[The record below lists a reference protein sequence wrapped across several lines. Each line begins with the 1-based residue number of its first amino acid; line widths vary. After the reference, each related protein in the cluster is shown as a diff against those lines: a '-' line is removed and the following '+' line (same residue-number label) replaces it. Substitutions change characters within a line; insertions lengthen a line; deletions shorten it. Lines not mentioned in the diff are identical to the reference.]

1 MSAQILKF
9 KTKIKSTKT
18 TKKITKAMELVAA
31 SKMKQFQVKAL
42 NAKKYETEILE
53 VLSRI
58 GNIETENIYS
68 EKRKDKDKIFILY
81 TSDKG
86 LCGGLNSKLIK
97 TLFSSKEWHNTS
109 DSNRKLITIGK
120 KGYDYSR
127 FNKIKVE
134 KFFNNIDEKITKT
147 NAVEIISN
155 IIESWEEDQVSEI
168 FMVSPIYKNSM
179 IFYPTLKK
187 FLPIE
192 GNQKNEK
199 INENSD
205 EENSYEVFNDDFIL
219 EPNSQLYIDDL
230 YQKIIYSRFFTT
242 FMELK
247 ATEYSTRMIA
257 MQNANKSASDMI
269 ERFTLKYNNA
279 RQASITQEIA
289 EIVGGNLWKKKIQK
303 VKLERF
309 H

>member
-1 MSAQILKF
+1 MSAQLLKF
-9 KTKIKSTKT
+9 KSKIKSTKT

-53 VLSRI
+53 VLNKI
-58 GNIETENIYS
+58 GNIESENVYA
-68 EKRKDKDKIFILY
+68 EKRTDKEKVFILY

-97 TLFSSKEWHNTS
+97 TLFSSKEWNNTS
-109 DSNRKLITIGK
+109 ETNKKLITIGK
-120 KGYDYSR
+120 KGYDYAR

-134 KFFNNIDEKITKT
+134 KYFNNLDEKISNS
-147 NAVEIISN
+147 NAVEIISSL
-155 IIESWEEDQVSEI
+155 IETWEEEKVSEI
-168 FMVSPIYKNSM
+168 FMVAPIYKNSM

-192 GNQKNEK
+192 PHKNIES
-199 INENSD
+199 ND
-205 EENSYEVFNDDFIL
+205 EEPEIFNDQYIL
-219 EPNSQLYIDDL
+219 EPSNQEYTDDL
-230 YQKIIYSRFFTT
+230 FQKIIYSRFFST

-257 MQNANKSASDMI
+257 MQNANKSANDMI

-279 RQASITQEIA
+279 RQAAITQEIA
-289 EIVGGNLWKKKIQK
+289 EIVGGNLWKKKVQNITK
-303 VKLERF
+303 
-309 H
+309 

>member
-1 MSAQILKF
+1 MSAQLLKF

-31 SKMKQFQVKAL
+31 SKMKQFQIKAL
-42 NAKKYETEILE
+42 NAKKYESEILE
-53 VLSRI
+53 VLNKI
-58 GNIETENIYS
+58 GNTESENIYT
-68 EKRKDKDKIFILY
+68 EKRKDKEKIFILY

-97 TLFSSKEWHNTS
+97 TLFSSKEWNS
-109 DSNRKLITIGK
+109 ASENNRKLITIGK
-120 KGYDYSR
+120 KGYDYTR

-134 KFFNNIDEKITKT
+134 KYFNNLDEKITNS
-147 NAVEIISN
+147 NAVEIISSL
-155 IIESWEEDQVSEI
+155 IETWEEEKVSEI
-168 FMVSPIYKNSM
+168 FMVAPIYKNSM

-192 GNQKNEK
+192 PGQNTNTQ
-199 INENSD
+199 NEN
-205 EENSYEVFNDDFIL
+205 EEEYEVFNNNFVL
-219 EPNSQLYIDDL
+219 EPSSQEYTDDL

-279 RQASITQEIA
+279 RQAAITQEIA
-289 EIVGGNLWKKKIQK
+289 EIVGGNLWKKNIQNII
-303 VKLERF
+303 KLEK
-309 H
+309 

>member
-1 MSAQILKF
+1 MSAQLLKF
-9 KTKIKSTKT
+9 KSKIKSTKT

-53 VLSRI
+53 VLNKI
-58 GNIETENIYS
+58 GNIESENVYA
-68 EKRKDKDKIFILY
+68 EKRTDKEKVFILY

-97 TLFSSKEWHNTS
+97 TLFSSKEWNNTS
-109 DSNRKLITIGK
+109 ETNKKLITIGK
-120 KGYDYSR
+120 KGYDYAR

-134 KFFNNIDEKITKT
+134 KYFNNLDEKISNS
-147 NAVEIISN
+147 NAVEIISSL
-155 IIESWEEDQVSEI
+155 IETWEEEKVSEI
-168 FMVSPIYKNSM
+168 FMVAPIYKNSM

-192 GNQKNEK
+192 PHKNIES
-199 INENSD
+199 NE
-205 EENSYEVFNDDFIL
+205 EEPDIFNDQYIL
-219 EPNSQLYIDDL
+219 EPSNQEYTDDL
-230 YQKIIYSRFFTT
+230 FQKIIYSRFFST

-257 MQNANKSASDMI
+257 MQNANKSANDMI

-279 RQASITQEIA
+279 RQAAITQEIA
-289 EIVGGNLWKKKIQK
+289 EIVGGNLWKKKVQNIIK
-303 VKLERF
+303 
-309 H
+309 

>member
-1 MSAQILKF
+1 MSAQLLKF

-42 NAKKYETEILE
+42 NAKKYESEILE
-53 VLSRI
+53 VLNKI
-58 GNIETENIYS
+58 GNTESENIYT
-68 EKRKDKDKIFILY
+68 EKRKDKEKIFILY

-97 TLFSSKEWHNTS
+97 TLFSSKEWNS
-109 DSNRKLITIGK
+109 ASEYNKKLITIGK
-120 KGYDYSR
+120 KGYDYAR

-134 KFFNNIDEKITKT
+134 KYFNNLDEKITNS
-147 NAVEIISN
+147 NAVEIISSL
-155 IIESWEEDQVSEI
+155 IETWEEEKVSEI
-168 FMVSPIYKNSM
+168 FMVAPIYKNSM

-192 GNQKNEK
+192 PSQNTNTKNE
-199 INENSD
+199 NE
-205 EENSYEVFNDDFIL
+205 EEYEVFNNNFVL
-219 EPNSQLYIDDL
+219 EPSSQEYTDDL

-279 RQASITQEIA
+279 RQAAITQEIA
-289 EIVGGNLWKKKIQK
+289 EIVGGNLWKKNIQNII
-303 VKLERF
+303 KLEK
-309 H
+309 

>member
-1 MSAQILKF
+1 MSAQLLKF
-9 KTKIKSTKT
+9 KSKIKSTKT

-53 VLSRI
+53 VLNKI
-58 GNIETENIYS
+58 GNIESENVYA
-68 EKRKDKDKIFILY
+68 EKRTDKEKVFILY

-97 TLFSSKEWHNTS
+97 TLFSSKEWNNTS
-109 DSNRKLITIGK
+109 ETNKKLITIGK
-120 KGYDYSR
+120 KGYDYAR

-134 KFFNNIDEKITKT
+134 KYFNNLDEKISNS
-147 NAVEIISN
+147 NAVEIISSL
-155 IIESWEEDQVSEI
+155 IETWEEEKVSEI
-168 FMVSPIYKNSM
+168 FMVAPIYKNSM

-192 GNQKNEK
+192 PHKNIES
-199 INENSD
+199 NE
-205 EENSYEVFNDDFIL
+205 EELEIFNDQYIL
-219 EPNSQLYIDDL
+219 EPSNQEYTDDL
-230 YQKIIYSRFFTT
+230 FQKIIYSRFFST

-257 MQNANKSASDMI
+257 MQNANKSANDMI

-279 RQASITQEIA
+279 RQAAITQEIA
-289 EIVGGNLWKKKIQK
+289 EIVGGNL
-303 VKLERF
+303 
-309 H
+309 

>member
-1 MSAQILKF
+1 MSAQLLKF
-9 KTKIKSTKT
+9 KSKIKSTKT

-53 VLSRI
+53 VLNKI
-58 GNIETENIYS
+58 GNIESENVYA
-68 EKRKDKDKIFILY
+68 EKRTDKEKVFILY

-97 TLFSSKEWHNTS
+97 TLFSSKEWNNTS
-109 DSNRKLITIGK
+109 ETNKKLITIGK
-120 KGYDYSR
+120 KGYDYAR

-134 KFFNNIDEKITKT
+134 KYFNNLDEKISNS
-147 NAVEIISN
+147 NAVEIISSL
-155 IIESWEEDQVSEI
+155 IETWEEEIVSEI
-168 FMVSPIYKNSM
+168 FMVAPIYKNSM

-192 GNQKNEK
+192 PHKNIES
-199 INENSD
+199 NE
-205 EENSYEVFNDDFIL
+205 EEPEIFNDQYIL
-219 EPNSQLYIDDL
+219 EPSNQEYTDDL
-230 YQKIIYSRFFTT
+230 FQKIIYSRFFST

-257 MQNANKSASDMI
+257 MQNANKSANDMI

-279 RQASITQEIA
+279 RQAAITQEIA
-289 EIVGGNLWKKKIQK
+289 EIVGGNLWKKKVQNIIK
-303 VKLERF
+303 
-309 H
+309 

>member
-1 MSAQILKF
+1 MSAQLLKF
-9 KTKIKSTKT
+9 KSKIKSTKT

-53 VLSRI
+53 VLNKI
-58 GNIETENIYS
+58 GNIESENVYA
-68 EKRKDKDKIFILY
+68 EKRTDKEKVFILY

-97 TLFSSKEWHNTS
+97 TLFSSKEWNNTS
-109 DSNRKLITIGK
+109 ETNKKLITIGK
-120 KGYDYSR
+120 KGYDYAR

-134 KFFNNIDEKITKT
+134 KYFNNLDEKISNS
-147 NAVEIISN
+147 NAVEIISSL
-155 IIESWEEDQVSEI
+155 IETWEEEIVSEI
-168 FMVSPIYKNSM
+168 FMVAPIYKNSM

-192 GNQKNEK
+192 PHKNIES
-199 INENSD
+199 NE
-205 EENSYEVFNDDFIL
+205 EEPEIFNDQYIL
-219 EPNSQLYIDDL
+219 EPSNQEYTDDL
-230 YQKIIYSRFFTT
+230 FQKIIYSRFFST

-257 MQNANKSASDMI
+257 MQNANKSANDMI

-279 RQASITQEIA
+279 RQAAITQEIA
-289 EIVGGNLWKKKIQK
+289 EIVGGNL
-303 VKLERF
+303 
-309 H
+309 